1 MKHLLCCLVAVQL
14 AACAPMM
21 SLRSGAVPSPSVA
34 DTLLVVD
41 LEAERALD
49 DAVLAARWRLL
60 RALDEQ
66 AMGRFDPARLELDG
80 AYHLLAA
87 MDDAP
92 SLDESRAELRQ
103 AEADAVA
110 DAVERA
116 YMSVLPHIE
125 RLSPDSPLTLL
136 LRELGEEHLDQL
148 PQDKVPLVR
157 IHQVSPGCDLP
168 IDANERVAASI
179 HFFQTR
185 GRETW
190 TAWMRRSGRYR
201 NIILPVLREEKL
213 PEDLLFLSMIESG
226 FNPRAYSRARAVGL
240 WQFMA
245 STGRLEGL
253 TIDHWID
260 ERRDPVKS
268 TRAAARH
275 LRRLYKR
282 FGDWRLAA
290 AAYNSGPGRVQRAID
305 KAGSRDFWN
314 LDLPR
319 ETRNYVPLLMAAAV
333 IAQSPETFGFTL
345 PEPEAP
351 ILWEEVHL
359 KRFVHLETAS
369 RLVGPGTDLKHLN
382 PELRRPI
389 TPPMAKS
396 YRLKVPP
403 STGRGLLASLAE
415 LPASDQPGVYE
426 YSVQRG
432 DNLWTIGRAFGVSS
446 TMIAEANGVRNGLIR
461 PGQTLFIP
469 VQGGRPPADGLVHT
483 VRNGESLWTIARRF
497 GKSVADLKRW
507 NGLTQSVIR
516 PGQKLTV
523 GSRPTQ
529 LVTANRRVTTTDSQG
544 HMTHVVR
551 GGESLWTI
559 SRQYEVKVDDL
570 RVWNG
575 LASDLI
581 KPGQQLIV
589 SGVDESISIY
599 TVVRGD
605 TLYSIARKFGLD
617 ANDIA
622 RQNNMSLTSTL
633 LTGMELRIR
642 TAIE

>member
-1 MKHLLCCLVAVQL
+1 
-14 AACAPMM
+14 
-21 SLRSGAVPSPSVA
+21 
-34 DTLLVVD
+34 
-41 LEAERALD
+41 
-49 DAVLAARWRLL
+49 
-60 RALDEQ
+60 
-66 AMGRFDPARLELDG
+66 
-80 AYHLLAA
+80 
-87 MDDAP
+87 
-92 SLDESRAELRQ
+92 
-103 AEADAVA
+103 
-110 DAVERA
+110 
-116 YMSVLPHIE
+116 
-125 RLSPDSPLTLL
+125 
-136 LRELGEEHLDQL
+136 
-148 PQDKVPLVR
+148 
-157 IHQVSPGCDLP
+157 
-168 IDANERVAASI
+168 
-179 HFFQTR
+179 
-185 GRETW
+185 
-190 TAWMRRSGRYR
+190 
-201 NIILPVLREEKL
+201 
-213 PEDLLFLSMIESG
+213 
-226 FNPRAYSRARAVGL
+226 
-240 WQFMA
+240 
-245 STGRLEGL
+245 
-253 TIDHWID
+253 
-260 ERRDPVKS
+260 
-268 TRAAARH
+268 
-275 LRRLYKR
+275 
-282 FGDWRLAA
+282 
-290 AAYNSGPGRVQRAID
+290 
-305 KAGSRDFWN
+305 
-314 LDLPR
+314 
-319 ETRNYVPLLMAAAV
+319 
-333 IAQSPETFGFTL
+333 
-345 PEPEAP
+345 
-351 ILWEEVHL
+351 
-359 KRFVHLETAS
+359 
-369 RLVGPGTDLKHLN
+369 
-382 PELRRPI
+382 
-389 TPPMAKS
+389 
-396 YRLKVPP
+396 
-403 STGRGLLASLAE
+403 
-415 LPASDQPGVYE
+415 
-426 YSVQRG
+426 
-432 DNLWTIGRAFGVSS
+432 
-446 TMIAEANGVRNGLIR
+446 MIAEANGVRNGLIR